1 MMIKCVNYDNL
12 LFKNIVNINFYKF
25 VFLRVCYC
33 YNNYWLIWRLLLKY
47 CYMGFILELYVV

>member
-12 LFKNIVNINFYKF
+12 FINFYKF

-47 CYMGFILELYVV
+47 CYMGFILELV

>member
-47 CYMGFILELYVV
+47 CYMGFILELV